1 MSNERKSTLRNIM
14 QTAWMFV
21 KRNGYTM
28 AEALK
33 VAWLNAKVTKAMRTG
48 IVQFFFMKVDG
59 TLRQAF
65 GTLDPHRLPETQG
78 SGRRPADTVQVYYD
92 TEKQEYRSF
101 KKCNLYKMA

>member
-1 MSNERKSTLRNIM
+1 MSNERKSTLANIM
-14 QTAWMFV
+14 RMAWMFV
-21 KRNGYTM
+21 KRNGFTM

-33 VAWLNAKVTKAMRTG
+33 VAWLNTKVTKAMRTG

>member
-1 MSNERKSTLRNIM
+1 MSNERKSTLANIM
-14 QTAWMFV
+14 RMAWMFV
-21 KRNGYTM
+21 KRNCFTM

-33 VAWLNAKVTKAMRTG
+33 VAWLNAKGTKAMRTG

-92 TEKQEYRSF
+92 TEKQEYLYF

>member
-33 VAWLNAKVTKAMRTG
+33 AAWLNAKLTKAMRGG
-48 IVQFFFMKVDG
+48 IIQFFYQKIDG

>member
-1 MSNERKSTLRNIM
+1 MSSERKSTLANIM
-14 QTAWMFV
+14 RLAWQFV
-21 KRNGYTM
+21 KRNGFTM

-78 SGRRPADTVQVYYD
+78 SGRRPADTVQVYFD

>member
-1 MSNERKSTLRNIM
+1 MSSERKSTLANIM
-14 QTAWMFV
+14 RLAWQFV
-21 KRNGYTM
+21 KRNGFTM
-28 AEALK
+28 AEAMKTAWRNYKLK
-33 VAWLNAKVTKAMRTG
+33 NAMRTG